1 MRGRGRT
8 TQRVTI
14 TETPEP
20 ALDAQSAC
28 LVVIAGPMLG
38 VKVELNAEP
47 LIIGRSDTSGL
58 TIPHPSVS
66 RQHCR
71 IMQIERGYWLEDL
84 GSTNRT
90 YINGKAV
97 DRVALNDG
105 DRIKLGDNVLKFFD
119 AGSVEANY
127 QKQLVDLAVT
137 DELTGLSN
145 RRHFVAQLNQE
156 MQDSRRHNVSLA
168 LLIGDLDHFKPIN
181 DTFGHLAGDKILRGF
196 AELLQSALDAHDAA
210 NSTLPES
217 LAGRLGGEEFGILLP
232 EVTANQ
238 ALVFAEKL
246 RAAVAAKR
254 FNATEQGLTM
264 TISIG
269 VAMLSDSM
277 ETHSDFLRAA
287 DEHMYE
293 AKNKGR
299 NQVVL

>member
-14 TETPEP
+14 TETPELS
-20 ALDAQSAC
+20 LDAQAAC

-38 VKVELNAEP
+38 VKVELGIEP
-47 LIIGRSDTSGL
+47 LVIGRSDTAGL

-71 IMQIERGYWLEDL
+71 IMFTDRCYWLEDL

-97 DRVALNDG
+97 DKIGLTDG

-156 MQDSRRHNVSLA
+156 IEDARRHNVSLA

-181 DTFGHLAGDKILRGF
+181 DTYGHLAGDKILKGF
-196 AELLQSALDAHDAA
+196 SELLQNELDAHDAA
-210 NSTLPES
+210 NEARPES

-232 EVTANQ
+232 EVSAAQ
-238 ALVFAEKL
+238 AFEFAEKL
-246 RAAVAAKR
+246 RNAVAEKR
-254 FNATEQGLTM
+254 FDATEEGLNL

-269 VAMLSDSM
+269 VAMLSDFM
-277 ETHSDFLRAA
+277 QTHSDFLRAA
-287 DEHMYE
+287 DKQMYD